1 MDPLMYAALLIALIY
16 GLPCVGLMG
25 FALFIDRWSVGR
37 EREEA

>member
-1 MDPLMYAALLIALIY
+1 MDALLHAALLIAFIY

-37 EREEA
+37 DREEA